1 MPAVNPPSSLPPLLA
16 ALPLGAFGFWK
27 QKVKLINKKQFFTD
41 LVTPHNHKP
50 PVSNFVHL
58 SYSILNRTME
68 TNKMTKKRASHLR
81 PTTNLMGR
89 VPLFSSVP
97 VFFNLIRLQF
107 SFFIWC
113 HSFCFLFVLTL
124 QQFIHLSVS
133 VVFKLSS
140 VFSGKFCG
148 LAFHILFY
156 LMNLRI
162 AIYIMI

>member
-1 MPAVNPPSSLPPLLA
+1 MQVKHSLIKVFLVIIFTTVSRMKLEIWSMNASCKPLPPLPVLA

-41 LVTPHNHKP
+41 LETPYNHKP

-68 TNKMTKKRASHLR
+68 TNRVTKKKASHLR

-97 VFFNLIRLQF
+97 VFFNLIRLLF
-107 SFFIWC
+107 SFFI
-113 HSFCFLFVLTL
+113 
-124 QQFIHLSVS
+124 
-133 VVFKLSS
+133 
-140 VFSGKFCG
+140 
-148 LAFHILFY
+148 
-156 LMNLRI
+156 
-162 AIYIMI
+162 